1 MTEFAENLKKEMIS
15 AGIQRV
21 TANLCN
27 EKIGYKI
34 REAQLNKI
42 PYMVILGNKEL
53 ESGKISVRSCV
64 KGDLGLMDKDEFIDM
79 ILNDIKNKK

>member
-1 MTEFAENLKKEMIS
+1 MS
-15 AGIQRV
+15 
-21 TANLCN
+21 
-27 EKIGYKI
+27 
-34 REAQLNKI
+34 KI

-53 ESGKISVRSCV
+53 ESGKISVRSCI